1 MQKIETEQTRSGIVA
16 IIGPPN
22 AGKSTLL
29 NAILGQK
36 LAIVSPKPQTT
47 RNRIS
52 GILTMN
58 QAQIVF
64 LDTPGVHQSKQPM
77 NRHLVQSAWQALSGA
92 DQVLIVLDALLY
104 IRNQRK
110 LKADLMHLQSSELLF
125 TMQMAI
131 VLNKIDLVQ
140 DKQSLLPLMQS
151 LHQAWPEATIFP
163 VSADQ
168 GQGVS
173 KLLEHVTQFLPFG
186 PLLYPEEQLSTLPM
200 RFLASEIIREKLF
213 LALEQEL
220 PYSLAVQIEN
230 WQEDRKTGLIWVQGL
245 IFVSRAGH
253 KPMIIGKNG
262 AMLKKV
268 GQAARLEL
276 ETVLDQRLHL
286 ELWVKVKPKWNR
298 NQRFLQELI
307 PQT

>member
-1 MQKIETEQTRSGIVA
+1 MA

-29 NAILGQK
+29 NSILGQK

-58 QAQIVF
+58 QTQIVF

-77 NRHLVQSAWQALSGA
+77 NRYLVQSAWQALSGA

-110 LKADLMHLQSSELLF
+110 LKADLMHLQSSELLS
-125 TMQMAI
+125 TMQMAL
-131 VLNKIDLVQ
+131 VLNKVDLVQ

-151 LHQAWPEATIFP
+151 LHQAWPEAKIFP

-173 KLLEHVTQFLPFG
+173 KLLEHVLQCLPFG
-186 PLLYPEEQLSTLPM
+186 PVLYPEAQLSTLPM

-213 LALEQEL
+213 LSLEQEL
-220 PYSLAVQIEN
+220 PYSLAVQIES
-230 WQEDRKTGLIWVQGL
+230 WQEDQKAGLTWVQGL
-245 IFVSRAGH
+245 IFVSRASH

-276 ETVLDQRLHL
+276 ETILGQRVHL

-298 NQRFLQELI
+298 SQRYLQELI